1 MFLVLYLSVNFGISL
16 FWNFGPI

>member
-1 MFLVLYLSVNFGISL
+1 MNFRISL